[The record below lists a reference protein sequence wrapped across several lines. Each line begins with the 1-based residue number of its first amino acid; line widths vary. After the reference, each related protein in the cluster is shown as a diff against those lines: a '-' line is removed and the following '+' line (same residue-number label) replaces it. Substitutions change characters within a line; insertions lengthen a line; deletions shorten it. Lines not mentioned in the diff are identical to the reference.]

1 MNSERKQR
9 LLFTNARIFSPT
21 GTWATGW
28 LMTEGARIKL
38 MAPGHAPE
46 FAPGYVSQ
54 TIDAAD
60 LNLLPGFIDIH
71 AHGAVGVDTMDASPE
86 GLREVARY
94 YARHGVT
101 AYLPTTWTA
110 SREAISKALLAIGET
125 KGRVTKG
132 ATIVG
137 AHLEGPY
144 LNPANAGAQDP
155 EFIRVAERDE
165 ALEFLDTGIIRVV
178 TLAPE
183 RDERLW
189 LTTECGRR
197 GIVASAG
204 HTSCDYELMVH
215 AASRG
220 LRHATHTFNAMG
232 FLNHRQPGT
241 VGAALGLPDISCEL
255 IADNIHV
262 HPVVMK
268 LLVEAKGPGRVIL
281 ITDAVRWAGSEDG
294 TYRMD
299 HRDVVVK
306 DGAVRL
312 SNGALAGSMLTM
324 NRALQN
330 IATATGRDLAELW
343 PMSSLN
349 AARAIGISDA
359 KGSLEV
365 GKHADLVLLDGDFGV
380 HMTVAEGRVVYS
392 ADTGAP
398 APPSGG

>member
-1 MNSERKQR
+1 MTPQREQR
-9 LLFTNARIFSPT
+9 LLFTNARIYGPT
-21 GTWATGW
+21 GTWETGW

-38 MAPGHAPE
+38 MAPGHAPD

-54 TIDAAD
+54 TVDAAN

-110 SREAISKALLAIGET
+110 SRVAIRNALHAIRET
-125 KGRVTKG
+125 LGRVSNG

-144 LNPANAGAQDP
+144 LNRGNAGAQDP
-155 EFIRVAERDE
+155 EFIRVAGREE
-165 ALEFLDTGIIRVV
+165 ALEFLDTGVLRVV

-183 RDERLW
+183 HDERLW
-189 LTTECGRR
+189 LVTECCRR

-204 HTSCDYELMVH
+204 HTSCDYDLMAE
-215 AASRG
+215 AATRG
-220 LRHATHTFNAMG
+220 LRHVTHSFNAMG

-241 VGAALGLPDISCEL
+241 VGAALGLPEISCEL

-262 HPVVMK
+262 HPTVMRI
-268 LLVEAKGPGRVIL
+268 LVEAKGPSHVIL

-294 TYRMD
+294 IYQMD
-299 HRDVVVK
+299 RRDVVVK

-312 SNGALAGSMLTM
+312 ASGALAGSMLTM

-330 IATATGRDLAELW
+330 VIKSTGRTLTELW
-343 PMSSLN
+343 PTSSLN
-349 AARAIGISDA
+349 AARAIGISDL

-365 GKHADLVLLDGDFGV
+365 GKHADLALLDDDFGV
-380 HMTVAEGRVVYS
+380 HMTVAEGEIVYTS
-392 ADTGAP
+392 VAGARGT
-398 APPSGG
+398 AQ

>member
-1 MNSERKQR
+1 MNSEREQR

-21 GTWATGW
+21 GAWEVGW
-28 LMTEGARIKL
+28 LMTEGPRIKL

-46 FAPGYVSQ
+46 FGPGYVTQ
-54 TIDAAD
+54 IIDATH
-60 LNLLPGFIDIH
+60 LSLLPGFIDIH

-110 SREAISKALLAIGET
+110 SRDAIRTALHAIRET
-125 KGRVTKG
+125 KGRVSGG

-144 LNPANAGAQDP
+144 LNRGNAGAQDP

-165 ALEFLDTGIIRVV
+165 ALEFLDTGVIRVV

-183 RDERLW
+183 HDEHLW
-189 LTTECGRR
+189 LVTECCRR

-204 HTSCDYELMVH
+204 HTSCDYDLMAE
-215 AASRG
+215 AAVRG
-220 LRHATHTFNAMG
+220 LRHVTHSFNAMG
-232 FLNHRQPGT
+232 YLNHRQPGT
-241 VGAALGLPDISCEL
+241 LGAALGLAGISCEL

-268 LLVEAKGPGRVIL
+268 ILVDAKGPGRVIL

-294 TYRMD
+294 IYQMD

-312 SNGALAGSMLTM
+312 ASGALAGSMLTM

-330 IATATGRDLAELW
+330 ITRATGRDLAELW

-349 AARAIGISDA
+349 AARAIGVSDV

-365 GKHADLVLLDGDFGV
+365 GKHADLVLLDDDFGV
-380 HMTVAEGRVVYS
+380 YMTVAEGDIVYS
-392 ADTGAP
+392 SVAGVPGTAR
-398 APPSGG
+398 